1 MPSNRGGARPGAGR
15 PQEMPDAVRTI
26 SVQVPVELLK
36 RIDEAADTSRAALIR
51 AAIELYL
58 LRKPQA

>member
-1 MPSNRGGARPGAGR
+1 MATRGGARPGAGR

-26 SVQVPVELLK
+26 TFQIPVELL
-36 RIDEAADTSRAALIR
+36 RRVDGAVTDSRAAFIR